1 MEHHQSFTQRKKSIR
16 FACCIGKKLLSLHSK
31 QENYKNMTAIRERTP
46 RKVTV
51 SMSIRRWD
59 RLMELEKAYKL
70 AKTIK
75 RSMKQAESAPAMTVN
90 EAMDFIDQL

>member
-1 MEHHQSFTQRKKSIR
+1 
-16 FACCIGKKLLSLHSK
+16 
-31 QENYKNMTAIRERTP
+31 
-46 RKVTV
+46 
-51 SMSIRRWD
+51 MSIRRWD